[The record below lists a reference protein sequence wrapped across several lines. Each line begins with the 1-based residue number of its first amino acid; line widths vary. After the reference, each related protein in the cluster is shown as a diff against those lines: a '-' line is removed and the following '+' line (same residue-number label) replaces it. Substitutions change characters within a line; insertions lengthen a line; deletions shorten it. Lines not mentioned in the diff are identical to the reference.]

1 MPVSMVGGPSETIV
15 IPCKPAGPSG
25 LRDER
30 KNTAPINMR
39 TDSMP
44 TFKRTELATARS
56 VQKVEPTITQPVPRP
71 RKDRSANDKAKCYVC
86 RKTRADHPSGKWCE
100 KTGKARDARQ
110 NQKNRRAEQ
119 KKAQQHA
126 AVKAL
131 EGGTALEA
139 MTKVAVVPLDDPIA
153 AREDK
158 KPDHVVV
165 NIDGEEETDVEE
177 NVVKNAPPSATKAE
191 KEEPV
196 VSGRDSEIKSK
207 EFYWHVGDIYALP
220 TVNAFQLCLFISLLI
235 VCTTLAIGKSSVSP
249 YFLLVNAI
257 YILIGLVYYN
267 APRLFFPHWVGTKVP
282 VYSVASNTVHVD
294 LQKLDL
300 RADNS
305 KMVPVKHQNDVWL
318 CQRRFKAFV
327 PKVKTFWWQ
336 RMFLRLPNHPPHV
349 IGSAH
354 WSAVDLSIDNK
365 LIVSHCGWTIDIS
378 DTLYR
383 SHSFYVSISQVAQHG
398 QLHFVGGLTR
408 EEAVRKLNLLSRN
421 ASGVTYDRFSM
432 FKETGDTLAHARDFT
447 RHVLQDHLLRTNDL
461 PEDFSSAPQH

>member
-1 MPVSMVGGPSETIV
+1 MVGGPSETITL
-15 IPCKPAGPSG
+15 PSKPERPSG

-30 KNTAPINMR
+30 KNTAPITMR
-39 TDSMP
+39 TADMP
-44 TFKRTELATARS
+44 TFERPAPSATTS
-56 VQKVEPTITQPVPRP
+56 VPTVVAAITQPIPRP

-86 RKTRADHPSGKWCE
+86 RKARADHPSGKWCE

-110 NQKNRRAEQ
+110 NQKTRRAEQ

-153 AREDK
+153 KREDP
-158 KPDHVVV
+158 KPDHVTV
-165 NIDGEEETDVEE
+165 NIDGEEENSQEA
-177 NVVKNAPPSATKAE
+177 NVVENAPKPATKEEKAE
-191 KEEPV
+191 V
-196 VSGRDSEIKSK
+196 IVSGRDTEIKSK
-207 EFYWHVGDIYALP
+207 EFYWHVGDLFALP
-220 TVNAFQLCLFISLLI
+220 SVNAFQLCLFVILLI
-235 VCTTLAIGKSSVSP
+235 IVSSFSISKLSANPYLLLINLIYVSLG
-249 YFLLVNAI
+249 YLY
-257 YILIGLVYYN
+257 YI
-267 APRLFFPHWVGTKVP
+267 APRLFFPHWIGTRVP
-282 VYSVASNTVHVD
+282 IYSVVSNTVHVD

-336 RMFLRLPNHPPHV
+336 RMFLRLPNHPHHI

-354 WSAVDLSIDNK
+354 WTPVDLSIDNK
-365 LIVSHCGWTIDIS
+365 LIVSHAGWTIDIS

-383 SHSFYVSISQVAQHG
+383 PHSFYVSISQVAQHG
-398 QLHFVGGLTR
+398 QLHFVGGLSR

-421 ASGVTYDRFSM
+421 ASGVTYDRYSM